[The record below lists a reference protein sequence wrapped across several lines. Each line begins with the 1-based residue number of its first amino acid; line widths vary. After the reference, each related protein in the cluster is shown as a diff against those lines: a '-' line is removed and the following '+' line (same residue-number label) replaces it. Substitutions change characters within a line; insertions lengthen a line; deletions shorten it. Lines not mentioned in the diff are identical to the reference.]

1 MNSVASKC
9 SQSQTAGST
18 LLSGYAQRSL
28 AAERYD
34 ELCES
39 GGTTRPH
46 WQPVLDLL
54 GSTQPAEIE
63 SRLAVAQQHIRDEG
77 ITYTIYADPQG
88 KDRPWALDELPLV
101 LPGDEWTALSYGL
114 AQRARLLN
122 RILADLYGSQ
132 TLLKEG
138 IVPPEVVYGAGGWL
152 PAAFGTQAPGDIF
165 LHSYAAD
172 LLRSPDGQWWVVADR
187 TQAPS
192 GAGYAL
198 ENRMIMS
205 RAFPELLST
214 MPVAALT
221 EFFSAFRESLAH
233 YSPCD
238 GKSPRIV
245 VLTPGPLNET
255 YYEHSLLA
263 RYLGFPLVEGGDL
276 TVREGCVWLK
286 TISGLQ
292 RVHTILRRQDD
303 AYCDPLELRSDS
315 ALGIAGLADC
325 ARRGTVL
332 MANALGSGVVESAA
346 LQGFLPAACRFLLG
360 EELALLSVGT
370 WWCGETAAMSYV
382 RDNLD
387 DLVIKSVQGI
397 SDFAPIFGQDL
408 NSEARRGLIKQIE
421 ACPDKF
427 VAQEWVRLSQAPVL
441 NRRPGALQLD
451 ARSIGLRAY
460 AVATEQGYEIMPG
473 GLTRVESHRDA
484 RVVSMQRG
492 GASKDTWVL
501 RPSVSDEPP
510 IHATESGDA
519 APVVHTGVPS
529 RVAENLFWMGR
540 YTERAEGIARLL
552 RLTLSERLHYAR
564 RHGVV
569 ALHQLAWSYGII
581 VLPHGCKDPAQISV
595 ESLISCAANP
605 SHAQGLSQTLQELGR
620 VGFSLR
626 DRISHDHWRAM
637 NRLVNDP
644 AMSPDLTLGPTLVWL
659 DRAVAGLAS
668 LSGFSLDAMNRD
680 AGWRFLSLGRRIE
693 RLELLAKALDIVVGQ
708 LMQTKA
714 ENSAPHETNQ
724 PLDWLL
730 DLTDSSGS
738 FRSQTT
744 GLASWRAMRS
754 IVLLDATNPRSLRF
768 QIEGVQQ
775 ALQRLGIDAGSA
787 IVGLEQSGIQLTE
800 WAIGGLPNL
809 AELRNTFAV
818 LSQETSALNE
828 LLATRYFNVSEAAVS
843 V

>member
-1 MNSVASKC
+1 MHAAGPKLN
-9 SQSQTAGST
+9 QSQTAGSA

-28 AAERYD
+28 AAERFD
-34 ELCES
+34 ELCDIHGVARS
-39 GGTTRPH
+39 H

-54 GSTQPAEIE
+54 GNTQSAEIE

-88 KDRPWALDELPLV
+88 KDRPWALDELPLI
-101 LPGDEWTALSYGL
+101 LPSDEWATLSYGL

-122 RILADLYGSQ
+122 KILADFYGDQ
-132 TLLKEG
+132 KLLKEG

-152 PAAFGTQAPGDIF
+152 PAAFGTKAPGNIF

-205 RAFPELLST
+205 RAFPELLSQ
-214 MPVAALT
+214 MPVAALSD
-221 EFFSAFRESLAH
+221 FFSAFRESLAYH
-233 YSPCD
+233 SPCE
-238 GKSPRIV
+238 GESPRVV

-255 YYEHSLLA
+255 YFEHSLLA

-276 TVREGCVWLK
+276 TVRDGCVWLK

-292 RVHTILRRQDD
+292 RVHAILRRQDD
-303 AYCDPLELRSDS
+303 AFCDPLELKSDS
-315 ALGIAGLADC
+315 ALGVAGLTDC

-346 LQGFLPAACRFLLG
+346 LQGFLPAACRYLLG
-360 EELALLSVGT
+360 EELALPSVGT
-370 WWCGETAAMSYV
+370 WWCGEKAAMGYV
-382 RDNLD
+382 RTHLN
-387 DLVIKSVQGI
+387 DLVIKSVQGM

-408 NSEARRGLIKQIE
+408 DKEARISLLEQIE
-421 ACPDKF
+421 ASPDKF

-441 NRRPGALQLD
+441 NRRLGTLQLD

-484 RVVSMQRG
+484 RIVSMQRG

-501 RPSVSDEPP
+501 QPGVSDDLPL
-510 IHATESGDA
+510 HDNESDVA
-519 APVVHTGVPS
+519 VPVVRTGVPS

-552 RLTLSERLHYAR
+552 RLALSERLHYAR
-564 RHGVV
+564 RQGVT
-569 ALHQLAWSYGII
+569 ALRQLAWSYGLI
-581 VLPHGCKDPAQISV
+581 VLPPGCNDPTQVSV
-595 ESLISCAANP
+595 EALISCAANP
-605 SHAQGLSQTLQELGR
+605 LHPQGLSQTLQELGR
-620 VGFSLR
+620 VGFSIR

-637 NRLVNDP
+637 NRLVNDQ
-644 AMSPDLTLGPTLVWL
+644 AMSSGITLGPTLVWL

-693 RLELLAKALDIVVGQ
+693 RLQLLAKALDVVVEQ
-708 LMQTKA
+708 LLQANT
-714 ENSAPHETNQ
+714 EDSALSEVKQ

-754 IVLLDATNPRSLRF
+754 IVLLDATNPRSLKF

-775 ALQRLGIDAGSA
+775 ALQRLGVDAGSA

-800 WAIGGLPNL
+800 WAIGGFPDLS
-809 AELRNTFAV
+809 ELRKTFSV
-818 LSQETSALNE
+818 LSQETSNLNE
-828 LLATRYFNVSEAAVS
+828 LLATRYFNVNESAVS
-843 V
+843 I

>member
-1 MNSVASKC
+1 
-9 SQSQTAGST
+9 
-18 LLSGYAQRSL
+18 
-28 AAERYD
+28 
-34 ELCES
+34 
-39 GGTTRPH
+39 
-46 WQPVLDLL
+46 
-54 GSTQPAEIE
+54 
-63 SRLAVAQQHIRDEG
+63 
-77 ITYTIYADPQG
+77 
-88 KDRPWALDELPLV
+88 
-101 LPGDEWTALSYGL
+101 
-114 AQRARLLN
+114 
-122 RILADLYGSQ
+122 
-132 TLLKEG
+132 
-138 IVPPEVVYGAGGWL
+138 GGWL
-152 PAAFGTQAPGDIF
+152 PAAFGTQAPGEVF

-198 ENRMIMS
+198 ENRMVMS
-205 RAFPELLST
+205 RAFPELLSQ
-214 MPVAALT
+214 MPVAGLT
-221 EFFSAFRESLAH
+221 EYFSAFRESLAH
-233 YSPCD
+233 HAPCD
-238 GKSPRIV
+238 GESPRIV

-276 TVREGCVWLK
+276 TVRDGCVWLK

-292 RVHTILRRQDD
+292 RVHAILRRQDD

-315 ALGIAGLADC
+315 ALGIAGLTDC

-360 EELALLSVGT
+360 EELALPSVGT
-370 WWCGETAAMSYV
+370 WWCGEAAAMHYV
-382 RDNLD
+382 RTNLD
-387 DLVIKSVQGI
+387 DLVIKSVLGI

-408 NSEARRGLIKQIE
+408 SAESKEALLEQIE
-421 ACPDKF
+421 ASPDKF

-441 NRRPGALQLD
+441 NRRPGMLQLD
-451 ARSIGLRAY
+451 ARSVGLRAY
-460 AVATEQGYEIMPG
+460 TVATEQGYEVMPG

-484 RVVSMQRG
+484 RIVSMQRG

-501 RPSVSDEPP
+501 QPGINDELPLNPP
-510 IHATESGDA
+510 ETEVAT
-519 APVVHTGVPS
+519 PIIHTGVPS

-564 RHGVV
+564 RHGVA
-569 ALHQLAWSYGII
+569 ALHQLAWSYGLI
-581 VLPHGCKDPAQISV
+581 VLPPGCKDPAQISV
-595 ESLISCAANP
+595 EELISCAANP
-605 SHAQGLSQTLQELGR
+605 VHAQGLSQTLDELGR
-620 VGFSLR
+620 IGFSLR

-637 NRLVNDP
+637 NRLVNDQ
-644 AMSPDLTLGPTLVWL
+644 AMSPNLTLGPTLVWL
-659 DRAVAGLAS
+659 DRAVAGLATI
-668 LSGFSLDAMNRD
+668 SGFSLDAMNRD

-693 RLELLAKALDIVVGQ
+693 RLQLLAKALDVVVCQ
-708 LMQTKA
+708 LLQA
-714 ENSAPHETNQ
+714 NSTDTATNETHQ
-724 PLDWLL
+724 PMDWLL

-744 GLASWRAMRS
+744 GLASWRAVRS

-800 WAIGGLPNL
+800 WSIGGLPDL
-809 AELRNTFAV
+809 SQLRKTFAV
-818 LSQETSALNE
+818 LSQETSALND

>member
-1 MNSVASKC
+1 MPSVASKHA
-9 SQSQTAGST
+9 QPQTAGSA
-18 LLSGYAQRSL
+18 LLSGYTQRSL

-34 ELCES
+34 ELCDAS
-39 GGTTRPH
+39 GAARSH
-46 WQPVLDLL
+46 WLPILDLL
-54 GSTQPAEIE
+54 GSTLPADIE

-101 LPGDEWTALSYGL
+101 LPEDEWAALSYGL

-122 RILADLYGSQ
+122 EIIADLYGSQ
-132 TLLKEG
+132 NLLKNG
-138 IVPPEVVYGAGGWL
+138 IVPPEVVYSSGGWL
-152 PAAFGTQAPGDIF
+152 PAAFGTQAPGNVF
-165 LHSYAAD
+165 LHTYAAD

-205 RAFPELLST
+205 RAFPELLSQ
-214 MPVAALT
+214 MPVAPLT
-221 EFFSAFRESLAH
+221 DFFSAFRESLAH
-233 YSPCD
+233 HSPCN
-238 GKSPRIV
+238 GESPRIV

-276 TVREGCVWLK
+276 TVRDGCVWLK

-292 RVHTILRRQDD
+292 RVHAILRRQDD
-303 AYCDPLELRSDS
+303 TYCDPLELRSDS
-315 ALGIAGLADC
+315 ALGVAGLTDC

-360 EELALLSVGT
+360 EELVLPSVGT

-382 RDNLD
+382 RSNLD
-387 DLVIKSVQGI
+387 DLVIKSVHGI
-397 SDFAPIFGQDL
+397 SDFVPIFGQDL
-408 NSEARRGLIKQIE
+408 STEARHALLEQIE
-421 ACPDKF
+421 ACPEMF

-441 NRRPGALQLD
+441 KRCPGALQLD
-451 ARSIGLRAY
+451 ARSVGLRAY
-460 AVATEQGYEIMPG
+460 GVSTEQGYEIMPG

-501 RPSVSDEPP
+501 QRNASNQLPLTLSETEGTPP
-510 IHATESGDA
+510 FI
-519 APVVHTGVPS
+519 HTGVPS

-552 RLTLSERLHYAR
+552 RLTLSERLNYAR
-564 RHGVV
+564 RHGIA
-569 ALHQLAWSYGII
+569 ALHQLAWAYGLIE
-581 VLPHGCKDPAQISV
+581 LPPGCKDPTQIAV
-595 ESLISCAANP
+595 ESLISCAASP
-605 SHAQGLSQTLQELGR
+605 SHPQGLSQTLKELGR
-620 VGFSLR
+620 IGFSLR
-626 DRISHDHWRAM
+626 DRLSHDHWRAM
-637 NRLVNDP
+637 NRLVNDQ
-644 AMSPDLTLGPTLVWL
+644 AMSPNLTLGPTLVWL
-659 DRAVAGLAS
+659 DRAVAGLAT

-693 RLELLAKALDIVVGQ
+693 RLQLLAKALDVVVGQ
-708 LMQTKA
+708 LLHTNT
-714 ENSAPHETNQ
+714 EETALNESNQ

-775 ALQRLGIDAGSA
+775 ALQRLGADAGSA

-800 WAIGGLPNL
+800 WAIGGLPDL
-809 AELRNTFAV
+809 AQLRNTFAL
-818 LSQETSALNE
+818 LSQETSSLND
-828 LLATRYFNVSEAAVS
+828 LLATRYFNVSEAAIS

>member
-1 MNSVASKC
+1 
-9 SQSQTAGST
+9 
-18 LLSGYAQRSL
+18 
-28 AAERYD
+28 
-34 ELCES
+34 
-39 GGTTRPH
+39 
-46 WQPVLDLL
+46 LL

-315 ALGIAGLADC
+315 ALGIA
-325 ARRGTVL
+325 
-332 MANALGSGVVESAA
+332 
-346 LQGFLPAACRFLLG
+346 
-360 EELALLSVGT
+360 
-370 WWCGETAAMSYV
+370 
-382 RDNLD
+382 
-387 DLVIKSVQGI
+387 
-397 SDFAPIFGQDL
+397 
-408 NSEARRGLIKQIE
+408 
-421 ACPDKF
+421 
-427 VAQEWVRLSQAPVL
+427 
-441 NRRPGALQLD
+441 PGAVRYSWQMHW
-451 ARSIGLRAY
+451 
-460 AVATEQGYEIMPG
+460 E
-473 GLTRVESHRDA
+473 
-484 RVVSMQRG
+484 VVS
-492 GASKDTWVL
+492 L
-501 RPSVSDEPP
+501 
-510 IHATESGDA
+510 
-519 APVVHTGVPS
+519 
-529 RVAENLFWMGR
+529 NLQPYKVF
-540 YTERAEGIARLL
+540 
-552 RLTLSERLHYAR
+552 
-564 RHGVV
+564 
-569 ALHQLAWSYGII
+569 
-581 VLPHGCKDPAQISV
+581 C
-595 ESLISCAANP
+595 
-605 SHAQGLSQTLQELGR
+605 
-620 VGFSLR
+620 
-626 DRISHDHWRAM
+626 
-637 NRLVNDP
+637 
-644 AMSPDLTLGPTLVWL
+644 
-659 DRAVAGLAS
+659 
-668 LSGFSLDAMNRD
+668 
-680 AGWRFLSLGRRIE
+680 
-693 RLELLAKALDIVVGQ
+693 
-708 LMQTKA
+708 
-714 ENSAPHETNQ
+714 Q
-724 PLDWLL
+724 PLAGFY
-730 DLTDSSGS
+730 SEK
-738 FRSQTT
+738 
-744 GLASWRAMRS
+744 
-754 IVLLDATNPRSLRF
+754 SL
-768 QIEGVQQ
+768 
-775 ALQRLGIDAGSA
+775 
-787 IVGLEQSGIQLTE
+787 
-800 WAIGGLPNL
+800 PCCP
-809 AELRNTFAV
+809 
-818 LSQETSALNE
+818 
-828 LLATRYFNVSEAAVS
+828 
-843 V
+843 